1 MNTEQGSSQPAL
13 ITAIFP
19 DMASAHR
26 LVEQLI
32 EEDFPMDQISVLHRA
47 EGEGDDFLGIAY
59 ADDKERVRV
68 WSEQGAFWGSLAGLL
83 AGASG
88 MFLVPGV
95 GTLLLVGPVIN
106 ALTGAVLGA
115 GLMAGSALA
124 TRLAVAFHRLGIPQ
138 EILEKLHTA
147 IMDGKTVLLLHGG
160 NADPE
165 TLRRRL
171 DWHGA
176 EEVLLIPAA

>member
-1 MNTEQGSSQPAL
+1 MSEAQSSEHPAL
-13 ITAIFP
+13 IAAIFP
-19 DMASAHR
+19 DPESANKIVEQ
-26 LVEQLI
+26 LVEQ
-32 EEDFPMDQISVLHRA
+32 DFPMDQISVLHRA

-59 ADDKERVRV
+59 GDDKERIRV

-88 MFLVPGV
+88 MFVVPGV
-95 GTLLLVGPVIN
+95 GALLLAGPIIN

-124 TRLAVAFHRLGIPQ
+124 TRLAIAFHRLGVPQ
-138 EILEKLHTA
+138 DILENLHA
-147 IMDGKTVLLLHGG
+147 AVMDGKTVLLLHGG

-165 TLRRRL
+165 ELQRRL
-171 DWHGA
+171 SWHGA
-176 EEVLLIPAA
+176 EEVITIPTE